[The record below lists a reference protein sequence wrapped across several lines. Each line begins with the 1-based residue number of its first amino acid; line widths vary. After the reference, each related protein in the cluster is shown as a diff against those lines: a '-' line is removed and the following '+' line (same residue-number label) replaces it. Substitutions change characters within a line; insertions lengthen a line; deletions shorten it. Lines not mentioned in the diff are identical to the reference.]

1 MVPRKQKISKL
12 VYQHLLWWPEYK
24 LTCHC
29 NSSTLHPYSM
39 LRPDW
44 LISSY
49 LARANATGD
58 TLMPIDDTFIV
69 WLKGIDRKSIHPV
82 IQMNMKTLHSYS
94 YIGKMMLIIAN
105 IFSEVNL
112 FTKAPKFSMISKAP
126 GWIIH
131 ILVCLCK

>member
-39 LRPDW
+39 LRPNW

-69 WLKGIDRKSIHPV
+69 
-82 IQMNMKTLHSYS
+82 
-94 YIGKMMLIIAN
+94 
-105 IFSEVNL
+105 
-112 FTKAPKFSMISKAP
+112 
-126 GWIIH
+126 
-131 ILVCLCK
+131 